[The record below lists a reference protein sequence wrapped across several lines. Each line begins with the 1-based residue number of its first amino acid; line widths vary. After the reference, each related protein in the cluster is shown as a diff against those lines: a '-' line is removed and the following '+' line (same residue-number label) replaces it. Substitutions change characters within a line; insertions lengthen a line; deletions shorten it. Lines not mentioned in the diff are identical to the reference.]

1 MKRPLDKRTALQWGT
16 AGGLLMFSF
25 VTLCGIVVRIE
36 PFVIAQRALCS
47 AVATGVVANV
57 AIRATGFALMK
68 KRKTWQR

>member
-1 MKRPLDKRTALQWGT
+1 MGQQHQKQTALQWGV

-25 VTLCGIVVRIE
+25 VTLCGIAFRIE

-47 AVATGVVANV
+47 AAATGVVAQF